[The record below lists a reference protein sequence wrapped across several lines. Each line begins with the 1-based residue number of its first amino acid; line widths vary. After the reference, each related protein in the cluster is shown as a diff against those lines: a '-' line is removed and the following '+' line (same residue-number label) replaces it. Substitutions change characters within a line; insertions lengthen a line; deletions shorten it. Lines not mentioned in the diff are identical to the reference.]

1 MKERPMFSLTGA
13 HLRPTWKR
21 VEDDFLMGAC
31 AHRLFGYVSQ
41 DSDGVW
47 SAFDEDAHV
56 VAVGVDLREVSEA
69 LWTQHVEA
77 HDEHCGPVGGVP
89 WWRRSIR
96 VAVERR
102 LAPTP

>member
-1 MKERPMFSLTGA
+1 MFSLTGA

-21 VEDDFLMGAC
+21 VDDDFVMGAC

-56 VAVGVDLREVSEA
+56 VTVGVDLREVSEA
-69 LWTQHVEA
+69 LWAQHLAA
-77 HDEHCGPVGGVP
+77 HEEHCAPAGGEP
-89 WWRRSIR
+89 WWRRSISAAR
-96 VAVERR
+96 ARH
-102 LAPTP
+102 LTSQP